1 MTNMDSLVTNALSGF
16 LIVQRN
22 LFVELLLDQH
32 PNLFAYLN
40 QLLLIYN
47 DFYIVEI

>member
-1 MTNMDSLVTNALSGF
+1 MDSLATVSYMDF
-16 LIVQRN
+16 LTVQGI

-32 PNLFAYLN
+32 LILFAYLN

-47 DFYIVEI
+47 DF